1 MLSKISKPLSIV
13 FMTAGLALLTSC
25 ASMVDSLTP
34 TETALIFDLA
44 PLEEAAVKG
53 RRAGFSLSVSEPR
66 ASVILDSDKV
76 LVRPTPVVVQYYADI
91 IWADRIPKLVQR
103 RVVQAF
109 EDSNRV
115 RSVAPRSDGF
125 SSQYDLLIEIR
136 DFHIEPS
143 LRENPIVTKP
153 IRVKVTLYAK
163 LVSESAARV
172 VRSKK
177 ITKTVEVMVENREN
191 IALAFNKAFAEA
203 TVALV
208 NWTLR

>member
-1 MLSKISKPLSIV
+1 MLSKFSKLFSIG
-13 FMTAGLALLTSC
+13 FMAAGLALLAGC

-44 PLEEAAVKG
+44 PLDEAAVKG

-66 ASVILDSDKV
+66 AAAILDNDKV
-76 LVRPTPVVVQYYADI
+76 LVRPSPVVVQYYGDI

-109 EDSNRV
+109 EDSKRV

-143 LRENPIVTKP
+143 LRENPIVAKP
-153 IRVKVTLYAK
+153 IRVKVTFFAK
-163 LVSESAARV
+163 LVSERAARV
-172 VRSKK
+172 VRSQK

-191 IALAFNKAFAEA
+191 IALAFNQAFAEA
-203 TVALV
+203 TVSLV